1 MIPIEEL
8 LHRIQWDP
16 AFARSA
22 VVIGYYDRLRQTVVR
37 VPFEQVRLM
46 RGHHFSFAVTDEDG
60 SERQVP
66 FHRVREV
73 WRDGESI
80 WRRPAAAS

>member
-8 LHRIQWDP
+8 LHRIQWDRE
-16 AFARSA
+16 FGRSGI
-22 VVIGYYDRLRQTVVR
+22 VIGYLDRRRQAIVR
-37 VPFEQVRLM
+37 VPFEHVRLT
-46 RGHHFSFAVTDEDG
+46 RGHHFSFDVLDEDG

-73 WRDGESI
+73 WRGDERI
-80 WRRPAAAS
+80 WERPAA